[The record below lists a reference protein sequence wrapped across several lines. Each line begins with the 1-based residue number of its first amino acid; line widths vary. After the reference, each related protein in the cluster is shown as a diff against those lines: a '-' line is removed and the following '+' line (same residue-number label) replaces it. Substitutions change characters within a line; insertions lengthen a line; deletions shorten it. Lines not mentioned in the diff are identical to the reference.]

1 MKKFFVIL
9 FLAAMFFGGCATRR
23 EAGRMT
29 EGALVGG
36 AVGYII
42 ANEPGAWVGGALG
55 AGIGHALG
63 AAEDEAERAKK
74 NKQALSASTPLPW
87 LYGERVSVDV
97 RGGWGE
103 SLQAVIEDELR
114 GRGAVVVATA
124 RRYYRSDNIGAAFV
138 AAVDICNRGDVIIA
152 SIRVIDTKNN
162 VVRAI
167 GDGRAWRRCR
177 THSDYDAYLL
187 AARMAARRLH

>member
-9 FLAAMFFGGCATRR
+9 VVLLVAAGCATRR
-23 EAGRMT
+23 ETGRTT

-55 AGIGHALG
+55 AGLGHALG
-63 AAEDEAERAKK
+63 AAEDDAERAKR
-74 NKQALSASTPLPW
+74 NKQAFSAPTPLPW

-97 RGGWGE
+97 RSGWGE
-103 SLQAVIEDELR
+103 SLHSVIEDELR
-114 GRGAVVVATA
+114 GRGAIVVSST
-124 RRYYRSDNIGAAFV
+124 RRYRRSDDIGAAFIV
-138 AAVDICNRGDVIIA
+138 VVDARNRGDIISV
-152 SIRVIDTKNN
+152 SIRVIDSRDD

-167 GDGRAWRRCR
+167 GDGRAWRNRRAGC
-177 THSDYDAYLL
+177 DYDAHLL
-187 AARMAARRLH
+187 AARMATRKLH